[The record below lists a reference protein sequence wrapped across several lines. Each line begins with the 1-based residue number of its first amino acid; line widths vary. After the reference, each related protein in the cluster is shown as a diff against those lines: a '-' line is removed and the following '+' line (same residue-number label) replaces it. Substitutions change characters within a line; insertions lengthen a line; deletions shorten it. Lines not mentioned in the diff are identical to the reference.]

1 MIFLENFKLKKS
13 KIPKFFKFSVKEWIS
28 RKKEIIKIL
37 SKELNKNIIIRSSY
51 ILEDNEKYSMAGE
64 FEGFP
69 NVKNSQ
75 KEIFASVSNL
85 IKQYKKKKKSF
96 LKKRNY
102 FSEHDFEYQIKWVL
116 TNYCIK
122 DGSFYYVINYDD
134 ISGSTDSVT
143 SGSKT
148 GGRVINIFRDEITG
162 IRSKKVKKGYRVD

>member
-1 MIFLENFKLKKS
+1 MKLSTKAQNLDILRKLKLKKS

-85 IKQYKKKKKSF
+85 IKQYKKKTKKKNLF
-96 LKKRNY
+96 LKNKIIFQNMILNTKL
-102 FSEHDFEYQIKWVL
+102 SGVL

-148 GGRVINIFRDEITG
+148 GEE
-162 IRSKKVKKGYRVD
+162 